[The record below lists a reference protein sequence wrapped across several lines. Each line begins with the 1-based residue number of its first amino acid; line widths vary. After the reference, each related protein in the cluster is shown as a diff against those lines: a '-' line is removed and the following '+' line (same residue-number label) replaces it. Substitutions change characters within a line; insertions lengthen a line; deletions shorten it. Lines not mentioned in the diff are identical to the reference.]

1 MYLIGQGQAGRVGV
15 SEDLESLKTL
25 SEEER
30 LATMTKSGCRWV
42 QMAHALFSRLT
53 CLLLYIYSLL
63 YIDFW
68 MGKCHELQG
77 RFQTRSRI
85 CWGGPMVACDPVR
98 SSS

>member
-42 QMAHALFSRLT
+42 QMAHALFLST
-53 CLLLYIYSLL
+53 DMSAAIYLLSFVCRFL
-63 YIDFW
+63 D
-68 MGKCHELQG
+68 GKM
-77 RFQTRSRI
+77 
-85 CWGGPMVACDPVR
+85 P
-98 SSS
+98 